1 MTRKEAITVQKEIEE
16 VLKKKGL
23 HYKIEYV
30 RNPSLK
36 FINLEVSIKI
46 TKD

>member
-1 MTRKEAITVQKEIEE
+1 MTRDKAISIQKEIEAI
-16 VLKKKGL
+16 LKKNDL
-23 HYKIEYV
+23 HYEVNYV
-30 RNPSLK
+30 RKPSLK